1 MIKRIVEISSE
12 AAYIHVKHGQL
23 VIKRD
28 GSDDGQLPIEDLG
41 LLLISHP
48 AVTCSNSVLT
58 ACLKNNTAVVLC
70 DEKHMPCGMLLPFSG
85 HSTQTQVI
93 SAQTGISVPKQK
105 KLWKSIVQA
114 KIRAQAQ
121 VLARTG
127 AENGALVEWAKQVRS
142 GDPKNVEARAAR
154 FYWKKLFGK
163 DFRRE
168 RYGLSPNPLLNY
180 GYAVVRACV
189 ARALVGAGLHP
200 SIGLHHKN
208 KYNDF
213 CLADDL
219 LEPLRP
225 LVDFRVWELW
235 NDNHSVEID
244 KTIKKALLELLS
256 ERIEINETREELM
269 ISMHH
274 YAASL
279 RQSFMEDA
287 GFRIPVW

>member
-12 AAYIHVKHGQL
+12 AAYIHLKHGQL

-28 GSDDGQLPIEDLG
+28 GSCDGQIPIEDLG
-41 LLLISHP
+41 LLLVSNP
-48 AVTCSNSVLT
+48 AITCSNSVLT
-58 ACLKNNTAVVLC
+58 ACLKNNVAVVLC
-70 DEKHMPCGMLLPFSG
+70 DEKHMPSGMILPLTG
-85 HSTQTQVI
+85 HSTQTQII
-93 SAQTGISVPKQK
+93 SAQTGMSMPRQKQ
-105 KLWKSIVQA
+105 LWKSIVRA

-121 VLARTG
+121 VLARTKN
-127 AENGALVEWAKQVRS
+127 ENGALIEWAKQVRS
-142 GDPKNVEARAAR
+142 GDPANMEARAAR

-168 RYGLSPNPLLNY
+168 RYGLTPNPLLNY

-200 SIGLHHKN
+200 SIGLHHRN

-244 KTIKKALLELLS
+244 KTTKKVLLELLS
-256 ERIEINETREELM
+256 EKVKINESREELM

-279 RQSFMEDA
+279 RQSFMENA
-287 GFRIPVW
+287 SFRIPVW